1 MGVLYLFVR
10 DGKVFIP
17 PSFWK
22 VSWFSAGGSSGVR
35 LSLSRLSVCVLALWS
50 LGAIIFYE
58 LEQEY
63 TCEDAGETFKSA
75 RECTKKVK
83 LFDAFYFVFI
93 TLTTI
98 GYGDV
103 VPSSVYSRLFVL
115 VFTLLGLGLFST
127 FLDVMGA
134 WRTSML
140 QQLKQS
146 ASFGDFLEATIVLLV
161 VLGAGTMGLSWI
173 EDLELVDA
181 LYLCVTTVTTVGY
194 GDLKPVTF
202 WGRVFVI
209 MLAITIGYVT
219 SCIGDLIQPDSDT
232 AIGFGGDETQ
242 WNLSFLDR
250 FFGRKLIGLSVMR
263 YFEPHMSFTDCF
275 YWSVMT
281 FTTIGYGDFAPLST
295 GGKVIELTNQ
305 LNMSTGVD
313 ELDCCLLACLSISV
327 VGFVSSTIGDLIQET
342 LCADWRKVKDSD
354 KKD

>member
-1 MGVLYLFVR
+1 M
-10 DGKVFIP
+10 
-17 PSFWK
+17 
-22 VSWFSAGGSSGVR
+22 
-35 LSLSRLSVCVLALWS
+35 WS

-63 TCEDAGETFKSA
+63 TCEDADETFKSA

-103 VPSSVYSRLFVL
+103 VPSSAYSRLFVL
-115 VFTLLGLGLFST
+115 VFTFLGLGLFST

-194 GDLKPVTF
+194 GKKQQVVVPCRMIVVALPSLTQ
-202 WGRVFVI
+202 VI
-209 MLAITIGYVT
+209 SSL
-219 SCIGDLIQPDSDT
+219 SHS
-232 AIGFGGDETQ
+232 GGE
-242 WNLSFLDR
+242 
-250 FFGRKLIGLSVMR
+250 
-263 YFEPHMSFTDCF
+263 
-275 YWSVMT
+275 
-281 FTTIGYGDFAPLST
+281 
-295 GGKVIELTNQ
+295 
-305 LNMSTGVD
+305 
-313 ELDCCLLACLSISV
+313 CLSSC
-327 VGFVSSTIGDLIQET
+327 SP
-342 LCADWRKVKDSD
+342 CALSGKL
-354 KKD
+354 